1 MSVSDNKTL
10 IFDTS
15 NIDFSARAPEV
26 DGPKRPSLSARHVAR
41 WSAQG
46 AALFGHFFGRDQ
58 KALNRLASDEID
70 KLKSF
75 CILSSKNMTTDFL
88 QDMNTIIGNAL
99 DLDEM
104 LLNSRALFT
113 VRWCDNGQSEPLR
126 FDEARMEVTAHDKD
140 LSPQSIIEFEISPM
154 LVKTGNSDGCNYDS
168 YMVLCKASVV
178 CE

>member
-10 IFDTS
+10 VFNTS
-15 NIDFSARAPEV
+15 NIDFLARAPEV

-46 AALFGHFFGRDQ
+46 AALFGRFFERDQ
-58 KALNRLASDEID
+58 NTLNRLAIEEID

-75 CILSSKNMTTDFL
+75 CNISSKKTTRGFL
-88 QDMNTIIGNAL
+88 RDMKSIMEAAL

-104 LLNSRALFT
+104 LMNSRALFS
-113 VRWCDNGQSEPLR
+113 VRWCENVQSEPLR
-126 FDEARMEVTAHDKD
+126 FDEARMEVSAYNKD
-140 LSPQSIIEFEISPM
+140 LSSQSAVEFEISPM
-154 LVKTGNSDGCNYDS
+154 LVKVGNADGCNYHS